1 MHFGRREEDIHIK
14 QISSV
19 SLMIPAIRIDRPEE
33 KVCLLEYS
41 LT

>member
-1 MHFGRREEDIHIK
+1 MHFERREEDIDIK

-19 SLMIPAIRIDRPEE
+19 SLMIPAIRSDRPEE
-33 KVCLLEYS
+33 KVSLLEYS